1 MTEERERELPH
12 IYHLRPVALFDEMM
26 QRVFNERVLDNDRSW
41 MPNIMNSGYRIPA
54 IDIMEETDRF
64 VLHAD
69 MPGMTKEDVSIEL
82 GEGVMELS
90 AKKEQVKEERSEG
103 YLRKERGSMFFHRR
117 LLIPDG
123 VDTENVQ
130 AKLTDGVLEVVLP
143 KVKKV
148 EPQRKKVDVR

>member
-1 MTEERERELPH
+1 MTEERERNVPQ
-12 IYHLRPVALFDEMM
+12 IYHLRPGALLDGMM
-26 QRVFNERVLDNDRSW
+26 HRVLNERALYIDRSW
-41 MPNIMNSGYRIPA
+41 LPNIMNSGYRIPA
-54 IDIMEETDRF
+54 IDIMEEADRF

-82 GEGVMELS
+82 GEGIMELS
-90 AKKEQVKEERSEG
+90 AKKDQVKEERSEG
-103 YLRKERGSMFFHRR
+103 YLRKERGSMSFHRR

-123 VDTENVQ
+123 VDTDNVQ

-148 EPQRKKVDVR
+148 DPQRKKVDVR